1 MGNFLHIVL
10 EAAQRFDNALVNND
24 AVTDNTNLGAVG
36 NLAFNYIAAGNL
48 QLGNSNQLTDFY
60 AALDNLFEFRSKHT
74 LDSSLNVVECVV
86 DNAVGA
92 YVNLLGFGSLTRVSV
107 RTNVKADNQCVSSGC
122 QHYVGLGD
130 SAYACMDN
138 GNLNLIVFDF
148 FQGCLQC
155 FDGALNV
162 SLNNDVQL
170 FDFAFFNALEQV
182 IQRNLGVQLD
192 FLFLLLGDTFF
203 SNAAGSLFIG
213 AVQDIAG
220 SRYIIQAQYL
230 YRGRRQSFFNLF
242 ATIIDHCTNLT
253 IGGAG
258 NNGITDMQSTALYQ
272 YGSNRA
278 AALIQLCLDDGAV
291 SRQVRVSLQLLHF
304 SNQQNHFQQVADT
317 GFLMC
322 GNRNHNGVAAPI
334 LRNKLMLSQLLFNVI
349 RICARTV
356 DFIDSYNDR
365 YLGSLSMVD
374 SLDGLRHYTVICCY
388 NQNCNVGYLCAA
400 GTHSSES
407 LMARG
412 IQEDNLLALVVN
424 LVSTDML
431 GNTAGLAGGNV
442 GFTDS
447 VQQGGFTM
455 VNVAHN
461 GNNRRTR
468 NAFFRRIVN
477 LGNFG
482 RILFWGLLANLYA
495 EVVADKLCGIEID
508 ILVDGNHYSQHKQSL
523 DYFINLTLNELG
535 KFLYVNR
542 FADFNVGRTNDFYRS
557 LLLLRCGLLAAAVYR
572 HLMAGAAVRT
582 AFAGSVAALNL
593 RLVVLTALA
602 CVATALTVIASAFAA
617 TAIAA
622 FAAATANLCTAFAV
636 YALAGLLAL
645 GAYKDT
651 ALALLAITATLTV
664 ALLAATIL
672 RTTFIT
678 ATLIVTLAA
687 LAVALLAV
695 AILRTAFVAATLTIL
710 ITPLSVVVALIILLI
725 LLHIPLSVIPIH
737 IVIVSFSCS
746 LRMRRSSRFADI
758 TFFRLRRF
766 RRFWF
771 FIISFTDNRHS
782 LVISCTK
789 ISFFDIIF
797 LQ

>member
-1 MGNFLHIVL
+1 M
-10 EAAQRFDNALVNND
+10 NND
-24 AVTDNTNLGAVG
+24 TVTDNTNLGAVG

-48 QLGNSNQLTDFY
+48 QLGNSNHLTDFY

-74 LDSSLNVVECVV
+74 LDSSLNVIDSVI
-86 DNAVGA
+86 DNTVGA
-92 YVNLLGFGSLTRVSV
+92 YINLLGFGSLARVSV
-107 RTNVKADNQCVSSGC
+107 RTNVKADNQRVGSGC

-148 FQGCLQC
+148 LQGCLQC
-155 FDGALNV
+155 FDGTLNV

-192 FLFLLLGDTFF
+192 FLFLLLGNTFF

-213 AVQDIAG
+213 AVQNIAG
-220 SRYIIQAQYL
+220 SRYIVQAQYL
-230 YRGRRQSFFNLF
+230 YRGRRQSLLNLF
-242 ATIIDHCTNLT
+242 ATVIDHCTNLT

-278 AALIQLCLDDGAV
+278 AAFIQLCFDDGAV
-291 SRQVRVSLQLLHF
+291 SRQIRVSLQLLHF
-304 SNQQNHFQQVADT
+304 SNQQNHFQQVADA
-317 GFLMC
+317 GLLMC
-322 GNRNHNGVAAPI
+322 GNRYHDGVAAPI
-334 LRNKLMLSQLLFNVI
+334 LRNELMLCQLLFNVI

-365 YLGSLSMVD
+365 YLCSLSMVD

-400 GTHSSES
+400 GTHSCES

-412 IQEDNLLALVVN
+412 IQEYNLLALVVY
-424 LVSTDML
+424 LISTDVL
-431 GNTAGLAGGNV
+431 GNTAGLAGSNV
-442 GFTDS
+442 GFADS

-477 LGNFG
+477 LWDLG
-482 RILFWGLLANLYA
+482 RILFRSLLANLYA

-508 ILVDGNHYSQHKQSL
+508 ILVDGNHYAQHKQSL
-523 DYFINLTLNELG
+523 DYFINLTLNKLG
-535 KFLYVNR
+535 KFLYING
-542 FADFNVGRTNDFYRS
+542 FADFNVGRTYDFYRS
-557 LLLLRCGLLAAAVYR
+557 LLLLRCGFLAAAVYR

-593 RLVVLTALA
+593 RLVVLTVLA
-602 CVATALTVIASAFAA
+602 CVATALTVIASTFAA
-617 TAIAA
+617 TAAAA
-622 FAAATANLCTAFAV
+622 FAAATANLCTAFAM
-636 YALAGLLAL
+636 YAGALLAL
-645 GAYKDT
+645 RTYKDT
-651 ALALLAITATLTV
+651 ALALLAVAVTLTVALTALLTVAVLRTAFVTATLAALTV
-664 ALLAATIL
+664 ALLA
-672 RTTFIT
+672 T
-678 ATLIVTLAA
+678 AVL
-687 LAVALLAV
+687 
-695 AILRTAFVAATLTIL
+695 LRTAFVAAALTIF
-710 ITPLSVVVALIILLI
+710 ITPLLCVVVIALILLLI

-737 IVIVSFSCS
+737 IVIVSFSCI
-746 LRMRRSSRFADI
+746 LRTRRSSRSADI

-766 RRFWF
+766 GRFWF
-771 FIISFTDNRHS
+771 FIVCFTDNRHS

>member
-1 MGNFLHIVL
+1 
-10 EAAQRFDNALVNND
+10 
-24 AVTDNTNLGAVG
+24 
-36 NLAFNYIAAGNL
+36 
-48 QLGNSNQLTDFY
+48 
-60 AALDNLFEFRSKHT
+60 
-74 LDSSLNVVECVV
+74 
-86 DNAVGA
+86 
-92 YVNLLGFGSLTRVSV
+92 
-107 RTNVKADNQCVSSGC
+107 
-122 QHYVGLGD
+122 
-130 SAYACMDN
+130 MDN

-148 FQGCLQC
+148 LQGCLQC
-155 FDGALNV
+155 FDGTLNV

-203 SNAAGSLFIG
+203 GNAAGSLFIG
-213 AVQDIAG
+213 AVQNIAG
-220 SRYIIQAQYL
+220 SRYIVQAQYL
-230 YRGRRQSFFNLF
+230 YRGRRQSLLNFF
-242 ATIIDHCTNLT
+242 ATVIDHCTNLT

-278 AALIQLCLDDGAV
+278 AAFIQLCLDDGAV
-291 SRQVRVSLQLLHF
+291 SRQIRVSLQLLHF
-304 SNQQNHFQQVADT
+304 SNQQNHFQQVADA

-322 GNRNHNGVAAPI
+322 GNRYHNGVAAPI
-334 LRNKLMLSQLLFNVI
+334 LRNELMLCQLLFNVI

-365 YLGSLSMVD
+365 YLCSLSMVD

-400 GTHSSES
+400 GTHSCES

-412 IQEDNLLALVVN
+412 IQEYNLLALVVY
-424 LVSTDML
+424 LISTDVL
-431 GNTAGLAGGNV
+431 GNTAGLAGSNV
-442 GFTDS
+442 GFADS

-477 LGNFG
+477 LGNLG
-482 RILFWGLLANLYA
+482 RILFRSLLANLYA

-508 ILVDGNHYSQHKQSL
+508 ILVDGNHYAQHEQSL

-535 KFLYVNR
+535 KFLYING

-617 TAIAA
+617 TTAAAA
-622 FAAATANLCTAFAV
+622 FAAATANLCTAFTV
-636 YALAGLLAL
+636 YARALLAL

-651 ALALLAITATLTV
+651 ALALLAVAVTLTVALTALLAVAVLRTAFVTATLAALTV
-664 ALLAATIL
+664 ALLA
-672 RTTFIT
+672 T
-678 ATLIVTLAA
+678 AVL
-687 LAVALLAV
+687 
-695 AILRTAFVAATLTIL
+695 LRTAFVAATLTIFV
-710 ITPLSVVVALIILLI
+710 TPLLSVVVIALILLLI

-737 IVIVSFSCS
+737 IVIVSFSCI
-746 LRMRRSSRFADI
+746 LRTRRSSRFADI

-766 RRFWF
+766 GRFWF
-771 FIISFTDNRHS
+771 FIVCFTDNRHS

>member
-1 MGNFLHIVL
+1 M
-10 EAAQRFDNALVNND
+10 
-24 AVTDNTNLGAVG
+24 
-36 NLAFNYIAAGNL
+36 
-48 QLGNSNQLTDFY
+48 
-60 AALDNLFEFRSKHT
+60 
-74 LDSSLNVVECVV
+74 
-86 DNAVGA
+86 
-92 YVNLLGFGSLTRVSV
+92 
-107 RTNVKADNQCVSSGC
+107 
-122 QHYVGLGD
+122 
-130 SAYACMDN
+130 
-138 GNLNLIVFDF
+138 
-148 FQGCLQC
+148 
-155 FDGALNV
+155 
-162 SLNNDVQL
+162 
-170 FDFAFFNALEQV
+170 
-182 IQRNLGVQLD
+182 
-192 FLFLLLGDTFF
+192 
-203 SNAAGSLFIG
+203 
-213 AVQDIAG
+213 
-220 SRYIIQAQYL
+220 
-230 YRGRRQSFFNLF
+230 
-242 ATIIDHCTNLT
+242 
-253 IGGAG
+253 
-258 NNGITDMQSTALYQ
+258 YQ

-291 SRQVRVSLQLLHF
+291 SRQIRVSLQFLHF

-334 LRNKLMLSQLLFNVI
+334 LRNELMLCQLLFNVI

-365 YLGSLSMVD
+365 YLCSLSMVD

-400 GTHSSES
+400 GTHSGES

-412 IQEDNLLALVVN
+412 IQEYNLLALVVY
-424 LVSTDML
+424 LISTDVL
-431 GNTAGLAGGNV
+431 GNTAGLAGSNV
-442 GFTDS
+442 GFADS

-477 LGNFG
+477 LGNLG
-482 RILFWGLLANLYA
+482 RILFRSLLANLYA
-495 EVVADKLCGIEID
+495 EVVADKLCGIKVD
-508 ILVDGNHYSQHKQSL
+508 ILVNGNHYAQHEQSL

-535 KFLYVNR
+535 KFLYIDR

-572 HLMAGAAVRT
+572 HLMTGAAVRT

-617 TAIAA
+617 TAAT
-622 FAAATANLCTAFAV
+622 ATANLCTAFTM
-636 YALAGLLAL
+636 YARSLLAL
-645 GAYKDT
+645 RTYKDT
-651 ALALLAITATLTV
+651 ALALLAVAVTLTV
-664 ALLAATIL
+664 ALLAVAVL
-672 RTTFIT
+672 RTAFVT
-678 ATLIVTLAA
+678 ATLAA
-687 LAVALLAV
+687 LTVALLATAV
-695 AILRTAFVAATLTIL
+695 LLRTAFVAATLTIFV
-710 ITPLSVVVALIILLI
+710 TPLLSVVVSLILLLI

-737 IVIVSFSCS
+737 IVIVSFSCI
-746 LRMRRSSRFADI
+746 LRTRRSSRFADI

-766 RRFWF
+766 GRFWF
-771 FIISFTDNRHS
+771 FIVCFTDNRHS

>member
-1 MGNFLHIVL
+1 M
-10 EAAQRFDNALVNND
+10 
-24 AVTDNTNLGAVG
+24 
-36 NLAFNYIAAGNL
+36 
-48 QLGNSNQLTDFY
+48 
-60 AALDNLFEFRSKHT
+60 
-74 LDSSLNVVECVV
+74 
-86 DNAVGA
+86 
-92 YVNLLGFGSLTRVSV
+92 
-107 RTNVKADNQCVSSGC
+107 
-122 QHYVGLGD
+122 
-130 SAYACMDN
+130 
-138 GNLNLIVFDF
+138 
-148 FQGCLQC
+148 
-155 FDGALNV
+155 
-162 SLNNDVQL
+162 
-170 FDFAFFNALEQV
+170 EQV

-192 FLFLLLGDTFF
+192 FLFLLLSDTFF
-203 SNAAGSLFIG
+203 GNAAGSLFIG

-220 SRYIIQAQYL
+220 SRYIVQAQYL
-230 YRGRRQSFFNLF
+230 YRGRRQSLLNLF
-242 ATIIDHCTNLT
+242 ATVIDHCTNLT

-278 AALIQLCLDDGAV
+278 AAFIQLCLDDGAV
-291 SRQVRVSLQLLHF
+291 SRQIRVSLQLLHF
-304 SNQQNHFQQVADT
+304 SNQQNHFQQVADA
-317 GFLMC
+317 GLLMC
-322 GNRNHNGVAAPI
+322 GNRYHDGVAAPI
-334 LRNKLMLSQLLFNVI
+334 LRNELMLCQLLFNVI

-365 YLGSLSMVD
+365 YLCSLSMVD

-400 GTHSSES
+400 GTHSCES

-412 IQEDNLLALVVN
+412 IQEYNLLALVVY
-424 LVSTDML
+424 LISTDVL
-431 GNTAGLAGGNV
+431 GNTAGLAGSNV
-442 GFTDS
+442 GFADS

-477 LGNFG
+477 LWNLG
-482 RILFWGLLANLYA
+482 RILFRSLLANLYA

-508 ILVDGNHYSQHKQSL
+508 ILVDGNHYAQHKQSL

-535 KFLYVNR
+535 KFLYVDR
-542 FADFNVGRTNDFYRS
+542 FADFYISRTNNFYRS
-557 LLLLRCGLLAAAVYR
+557 LLLLRCRLLATAVYR
-572 HLMAGAAVRT
+572 HLMTGTAVRT
-582 AFAGSVAALNL
+582 AFAGSVATLNL
-593 RLVVLTALA
+593 RLVVILTALA
-602 CVATALTVIASAFAA
+602 CIATTLTVIASAFAA
-617 TAIAA
+617 AAITA
-622 FAAATANLCTAFAV
+622 FATATANLCTAFAM
-636 YALAGLLAL
+636 YARALLAL
-645 GAYKDT
+645 RTYKDA

-664 ALLAATIL
+664 ALTTLLAATIL

-687 LAVALLAV
+687 LAVALLTV
-695 AILRTAFVAATLTIL
+695 AILRTAFVAATLTIF
-710 ITPLSVVVALIILLI
+710 ITPLLSVVVALILLLI

-766 RRFWF
+766 GRFWF
-771 FIISFTDNRHS
+771 FIVSFTDNRHS

-797 LQ
+797 LQKVNDLIYWLAIILGNLVYSFITHSSTSRPDK